1 MKGHSMNYEI
11 GYRRPPKSGQFKQGQ
26 SGNPKGRP
34 KGSANFLT
42 LLEQELAQ
50 AITVNENGKKK
61 TITRLQAM
69 VKRLVAEA
77 LQGNHKTMM
86 TMVEI
91 LRRNGKF
98 EDTDIDSLLPDD
110 YESILDSYVTDR
122 AKSTTKK
129 STRTSTK
136 E

>member
-1 MKGHSMNYEI
+1 MNYEI